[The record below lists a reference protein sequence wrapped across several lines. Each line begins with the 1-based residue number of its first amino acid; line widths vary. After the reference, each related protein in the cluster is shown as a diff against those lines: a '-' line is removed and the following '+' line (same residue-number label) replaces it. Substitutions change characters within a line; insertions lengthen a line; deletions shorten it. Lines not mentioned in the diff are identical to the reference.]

1 MATVI
6 TVTNQ
11 KGGVGKT
18 IIAYQ
23 LSRALAAAGNRVLAV
38 DNDPQG
44 NFSENCL
51 PSAGDAVTAHVMKLY
66 QGHTPLPQP
75 VASGLDLIGS
85 DIQLAPVADQ
95 NFEVIFKLREG
106 LDHYRDSYDYIV
118 VDSVPSFGQLHIAA
132 LACPDYCLIPAKPS
146 RHAFSGLADQF
157 GSIEKAKKRL
167 NPGLKI
173 VGIILNLI
181 DTKNVIIERN
191 FEEKLRQEY
200 GDIVFTSMLF
210 KRVAYEE
217 ATTLG
222 EFIEDYDKKTA
233 KNEFDLF
240 YREFLTRI
248 QEA

>member
-23 LSRALAAAGNRVLAV
+23 LSRALAATGNRVLAV

-51 PSAGDAVTAHVMKLY
+51 PGGEEVTAHVMGLY
-66 QGHTPLPQP
+66 QGQAPSPQP
-75 VASGLDLIGS
+75 VAPGLDLIGS

-106 LDHYRDSYDYIV
+106 LEQYRDNYDYII

-132 LACPDYCLIPAKPS
+132 LACPDFCLIPAKPS
-146 RHAFSGLADQF
+146 RHAFSGLSDQF

-167 NPGLKI
+167 NPDLKI
-173 VGIILNLI
+173 LGIILNLI
-181 DTKNVIIERN
+181 DTKNVILERN
-191 FEEKLRQEY
+191 FEERLRQEY
-200 GDIVFTSMLF
+200 GKAVFRAMLY

-233 KNEFDLF
+233 KNEFAVF
-240 YREFLTRI
+240 FQEFQNRI
-248 QEA
+248 KEA

>member
-23 LSRALAAAGNRVLAV
+23 LARALAATGKRVLAV

-51 PSAGDAVTAHVMKLY
+51 PGGEEVTAHVMGLY
-66 QGHTPLPQP
+66 QGQTPSPQP

-106 LDHYRDSYDYIV
+106 LESYRESYDYII

-132 LACPDYCLIPAKPS
+132 LACPNFCLIPAKPS
-146 RHAFSGLADQF
+146 RHAFSGLSDQF

-167 NPGLKI
+167 NHELKI
-173 VGIILNLI
+173 LGIILNLI

-191 FEEKLRQEY
+191 FEERLRQEY
-200 GDIVFTSMLF
+200 GDIVFKAMLY

-233 KNEFDLF
+233 KNEFDVF
-240 YREFLTRI
+240 FQEFQNRI
-248 QEA
+248 KEA

>member
-51 PSAGDAVTAHVMKLY
+51 PSAGDEVTAHVMGLY
-66 QGHTPLPQP
+66 QGQTPTPQP
-75 VASGLDLIGS
+75 VAPGLDLIGS

-106 LDHYRDSYDYIV
+106 LEHYRDSYDYIV

-167 NPGLKI
+167 NPGLK
-173 VGIILNLI
+173 VSGIILNLI
-181 DTKNVIIERN
+181 DTKNVILERN

-200 GDIVFTSMLF
+200 GASVFESVLF

-217 ATTLG
+217 ATTRG
-222 EFIEDYDKKTA
+222 EFIGDYDKRIA
-233 KNEFDLF
+233 KKEFDVF
-240 YREFLTRI
+240 FQEFLTRI